1 MSEEIEVKDNG
12 ERPMWNVVDNMPPI
26 PTQHMNMPQTPQGP
40 PATTNNFEFELPFE
54 LTQQGWFKF
63 WSKREN
69 RPYFWNKM
77 TGESLWEMPV
87 IKPHFDPIT
96 NPLGIGISND
106 VPTPHRPPVN
116 VAKRRAS
123 EEIGQGS
130 VCKKFIL
137 AGPWD
142 LDIQTNVIIFERTL
156 SNLTHSHPDTEA
168 YRCSLAAKLRQCYQ
182 ELCHSR
188 ESIDAP
194 KDSFNRWLME
204 RKVIDTGTDPLLPSN
219 CYPEISMSMYREIMN
234 DIPIKLVRP
243 KFTGDARKQLSRYA
257 EAAKKI
263 MESRNASSESRKV
276 VKWNVDETFQW
287 LRKTVGATYDDFQDR
302 LAHLKVYTIRDSPP
316 VDS

>member
-1 MSEEIEVKDNG
+1 MSEEIDIKDSG
-12 ERPMWNVVDNMPPI
+12 ERNMWPPI
-26 PTQHMNMPQTPQGP
+26 DNIPPVVTQHMNMPQTPQGP
-40 PATTNNFEFELPFE
+40 PAPTGTAFPEYDLPYE
-54 LTQQGWFKF
+54 LTQQGWLKY

-69 RPYFWNKM
+69 RPYFWNKN

-87 IKPHFDPIT
+87 LKTHFDPIT
-96 NPLGIGISND
+96 NPLGIGISNEI
-106 VPTPHRPPVN
+106 PPPPPRPAVN
-116 VAKRRAS
+116 VLKRRPS
-123 EEIGQGS
+123 EEIANATA
-130 VCKKFIL
+130 CKKFIL

-142 LDIQTNVIIFERTL
+142 LDIPTNVIIYERTL
-156 SNLTHSHPDTEA
+156 SSLMHSHPDIEA
-168 YRCSLAAKLRQCYQ
+168 FRCSLASKLRQCYQ

-204 RKVIDTGTDPLLPSN
+204 RKVIDTGCDPFLPSN

-302 LAHLKVYTIRDSPP
+302 LAHLKVY
-316 VDS
+316 